1 MKCPRTKVLCQIEA
15 CARNQRCIAQ
25 PVVIVPGHDFHKAAC
40 AAILALP
47 QRAPGSS
54 DPWDMTCGM
63 ARAIAFAEG
72 YNTALKD
79 VRSILAAHG
88 ITKDS

>member
-47 QRAPGSS
+47 DKANPDDENDSGA
-54 DPWDMTCGM
+54 MGYV
-63 ARAIAFAEG
+63 EG
-72 YNTALKD
+72 YNDALGK
-79 VRSILAAHG
+79 VFAILAAHG